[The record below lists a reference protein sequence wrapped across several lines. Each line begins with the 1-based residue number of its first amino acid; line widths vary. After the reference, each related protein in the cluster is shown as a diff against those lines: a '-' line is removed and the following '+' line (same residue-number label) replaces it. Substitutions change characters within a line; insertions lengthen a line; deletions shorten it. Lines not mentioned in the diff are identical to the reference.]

1 MATARIG
8 HVPFAMSLVDMIR
21 PRLLVELG
29 TYLGVSYCA
38 FCQAV
43 KELGLPTQCYA
54 IVTRRTDPTE
64 EEAFESLKTHHDERY
79 SLFSELLH
87 STFDDA
93 AQQFDERAIDLF
105 HIDGGR
111 AYDAVEH
118 DFETWLPK
126 ISDRGVVLLHNIDV
140 NRDSFGSWQFWDE
153 VKQRYPHFEFFH
165 SYGLGVLA
173 VGECVPEALHVLVD
187 QSPNDQILVQ
197 EYFANLGRY
206 VTELQGM
213 ATQRANLYELLDAKT
228 EECKRLETVS
238 ATAVIELT
246 AMRARLSRFRY
257 RIVDRG
263 AQVLGKVP
271 LLPGII
277 RSTADAIIRL
287 TRKTG

>member
-1 MATARIG
+1 
-8 HVPFAMSLVDMIR
+8 MIR

-64 EEAFESLKTHHDERY
+64 EEAFESLKAHHDERY

-140 NRDSFGSWQFWDE
+140 DRDSFGSWQFWDE

-173 VGECVPEALHVLVD
+173 VGECVPEALHVLVASIPKRPNSGPRVFR
-187 QSPNDQILVQ
+187 QSGEVTWQNCR
-197 EYFANLGRY
+197 ASRRSGRTY
-206 VTELQGM
+206 M
-213 ATQRANLYELLDAKT
+213 SCWMPKPRSA
-228 EECKRLETVS
+228 KRLETVA
-238 ATAVIELT
+238 ATAGELGT
-246 AMRARLSRFRY
+246 DCDAGARLTPVSVSDTV
-257 RIVDRG
+257 VDRG